1 MRVCLSDRTNERQ
14 RREKKESWCAMVD
27 LSFRRN
33 SSLLPSGKEKKTMKW
48 SSIIIIV
55 ESVW

>member
-1 MRVCLSDRTNERQ
+1 
-14 RREKKESWCAMVD
+14 MVD